1 MDKILDMEPIMEQ
14 TPKVVEEN
22 LMGNSS
28 FDRKQ
33 HWNADAIP
41 NLSKK
46 FRAISRISIWRL
58 FIQIAIP
65 PAIHIE

>member
-33 HWNADAIP
+33 HCKADAMP
-41 NLSKK
+41 NLSRK
-46 FRAISRISIWRL
+46 FRAISRMLIYWL